1 MGAPRGGARSGPPPT
16 PTRLRLLHGAQKS
29 KLNQHEPVPR
39 VGELEPPDGMT
50 ADVLAIWEYTVREL
64 VAMGIDAPA
73 DRDSLAAYCEAVDK
87 HRKSSALLAR
97 SPLLVQ
103 GQKGNLVRN
112 PLLIVQRDAAL
123 MIRGFAQEFGLTP
136 SARTRIDS
144 EKQQSSGD
152 ADNPFAI

>member
-1 MGAPRGGARSGPPPT
+1 MGPKGGSSQPGPPPT
-16 PTRLRLLHGAQKS
+16 PTRLRLLHGAQAS
-29 KLNQHEPVPR
+29 KLNQHEPKPR
-39 VGELEPPDGMT
+39 VGELEAPDGMS

-123 MIRGFAQEFGLTP
+123 LIRGFAQEFGLTP
-136 SARTRIDS
+136 SARTRIDT
-144 EKQQSSGD
+144 ERQEADD
-152 ADNPFAI
+152 ADNPFAS